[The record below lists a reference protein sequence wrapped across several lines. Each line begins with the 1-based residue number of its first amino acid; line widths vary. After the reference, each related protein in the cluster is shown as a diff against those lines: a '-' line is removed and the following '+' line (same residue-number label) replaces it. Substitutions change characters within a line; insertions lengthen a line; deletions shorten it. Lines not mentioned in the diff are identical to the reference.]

1 MIKWFYK
8 LCSKVAGFAA
18 SLGIDGLTHIIV
30 MTIISK
36 MALIF
41 LPVWV
46 MVAVMLLVAVS
57 KELLDRFT
65 GQGTSEW
72 KNFFCDVAGILIAM
86 I

>member
-1 MIKWFYK
+1 MFKWFYE
-8 LCSKVAGFAA
+8 LCSKIAGFAA

-41 LPVWV
+41 LPVLV
-46 MVAVMLLVAVS
+46 MVAVMLFVAIS

-72 KNFFCDVAGILIAM
+72 KDFFCDVAGIMIAM
-86 I
+86 L

>member
-1 MIKWFYK
+1 MTKWFYK
-8 LCSKVAGFAA
+8 LCSRIARFAA

-46 MVAVMLLVAVS
+46 MIFVMLLVAVS

-65 GQGTSEW
+65 GQGTAEW
-72 KNFFCDVAGILIAM
+72 KDFFCDVAGIMIAM

>member
-8 LCSKVAGFAA
+8 VCSRVAGFAT

-65 GQGTSEW
+65 GQGRQSGRTS
-72 KNFFCDVAGILIAM
+72 FVMLQAF
-86 I
+86 

>member
-46 MVAVMLLVAVS
+46 MVAVMLLVPFPRNCS
-57 KELLDRFT
+57 TDL
-65 GQGTSEW
+65 QGRGRQSGRTS
-72 KNFFCDVAGILIAM
+72 FVMLQAF
-86 I
+86 

>member
-1 MIKWFYK
+1 
-8 LCSKVAGFAA
+8 
-18 SLGIDGLTHIIV
+18 

-46 MVAVMLLVAVS
+46 MVAVMLLVAIS

-72 KNFFCDVAGILIAM
+72 KDFFCDVAGILIAM

>member
-8 LCSKVAGFAA
+8 VCSRVAGFAA

-65 GQGTSEW
+65 GQGMSEW
-72 KNFFCDVAGILIAM
+72 KDFFCDVAGILIAM